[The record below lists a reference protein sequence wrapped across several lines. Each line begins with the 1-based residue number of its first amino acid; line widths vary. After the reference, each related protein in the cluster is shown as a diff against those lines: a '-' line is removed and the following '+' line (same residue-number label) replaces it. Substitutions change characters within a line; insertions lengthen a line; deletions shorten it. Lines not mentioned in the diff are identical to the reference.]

1 MAERLRESDYRAA
14 MDLLAGLS
22 AAADPAG
29 VKHRLVAGL
38 GRIIPSDLTAC
49 FQIKPATRRVKSL
62 TSPGRMADDFT
73 RLVAQRC
80 REHPL
85 IAHYRQRLAPDLA
98 DGAHKISDFIKPG
111 EWEQNGLCQDLY
123 RGLGMKS
130 EMMLLLAA
138 RGGVLTILALHRAD
152 QDFSESERAVLNLLQ
167 PHLIRTLATAR
178 QAVQLRRKL
187 ENQENM
193 WRKLPLGVVALNGGN
208 RMVRCTQQASLW
220 LAKYF
225 PGASV
230 DGLLPPDLAAW
241 LKKQL
246 NETNRETHEKRK
258 KTRMNVAESPAHIA
272 GSYIPNDDSHRHID
286 SPRSAGRRI
295 GHGGSRSRLWRPC
308 RGNAPPDNQN
318 LCAEQKTSH
327 GAKILRDC
335 GANRETYEI
344 PVFIKRRGEEQLMIR
359 LIRRPDP
366 HPMLILEE
374 KKVALSA
381 ERLQIL
387 GLSLRRAEVLL
398 NLTRGQSN
406 REIGA
411 RLGISSRT
419 VQKHLEGIFVALG
432 VASRTAACATA
443 WRHLAVS
450 AGTTLLL
457 LFGGQ
462 WMDWINGP
470 AGWFGFV
477 GPLLTT

>member
-73 RLVAQRC
+73 RLVARRC

-98 DGAHKISDFIKPG
+98 DGAHKISDFIKRG

-230 DGLLPPDLAAW
+230 DGLLPSDLADW
-241 LKKQL
+241 LKKQD
-246 NETNRETHEKRK
+246 EGGRRK
-258 KTRMNVAESPAHIA
+258 PQDKMVNTAFQRGEPDRPAAKCSGGDSTKPARLLA
-272 GSYIPNDDSHRHID
+272 GPAR
-286 SPRSAGRRI
+286 PLAGRDAC
-295 GHGGSRSRLWRPC
+295 PA
-308 RGNAPPDNQN
+308 NAPDS
-318 LCAEQKTSH
+318 LF
-327 GAKILRDC
+327 
-335 GANRETYEI
+335 
-344 PVFIKRRGEEQLMIR
+344 VKRRGEEQLMIR
-359 LIRRPDP
+359 LIRQPDP
-366 HPMLILEE
+366 HAMLILEE
-374 KKVALSA
+374 KKVAVSA